1 MTVDFLKKISFSIPH
16 PVEIQVYLSR
26 VTARPQ
32 DLICFSAL
40 QCYSLLV
47 LIVRPQTVQLAQNY
61 ALTLRAGFIHQQA
74 THIQHVMMLCPLY
87 NSWLFIIVN
96 PSRGRSGVSHPLAKA
111 QWTKALH
118 TARIVSCTLALSLP
132 TILSSTEFPPTS
144 SSSHIGK
151 AQTYTGTNSHR

>member
-87 NSWLFIIVN
+87 NS
-96 PSRGRSGVSHPLAKA
+96 
-111 QWTKALH
+111 
-118 TARIVSCTLALSLP
+118 
-132 TILSSTEFPPTS
+132 
-144 SSSHIGK
+144 
-151 AQTYTGTNSHR
+151 